1 MAAFRNG
8 GVARGSNGS
17 ANGPH
22 GAVGNPAA
30 AGVHPLGNGRDAGEK
45 VPGTGRTAE
54 RVQFNCAKCPGY
66 CCSYPVISVSK
77 RDLERLAKFFGLAPE
92 VAEKRFT
99 KSAHGHKR
107 IMRRKADDHF
117 GMICRFFDTERRRCT
132 VYEAR
137 PHVCRD
143 FPGGARCGY
152 YDFLAFER
160 RAQNDRAFVAST
172 DHR

>member
-1 MAAFRNG
+1 MDAEKDFVVRRNG
-8 GVARGSNGS
+8 ASEGPSDPARPASS
-17 ANGPH
+17 ANGKAR
-22 GAVGNPAA
+22 GGQR
-30 AGVHPLGNGRDAGEK
+30 GNGGA
-45 VPGTGRTAE
+45 PA
-54 RVQFNCAKCPGY
+54 QYNCTKCPGY

-107 IMRRKADDHF
+107 IMRRKEDEHF
-117 GMICRFFDTERRRCT
+117 GMICRFFDTEKRRCT

-137 PHVCRD
+137 PHVCRA

-160 RAQNDRAFVAST
+160 RAQNDREFVAST